1 MEDDQNRNPDADP
14 KCLQELPPPD
24 WQSTYSP
31 GQRLRAR
38 ILFVDPATKAVFL
51 SVQRS
56 LVNASLAENLPA
68 VGMVFDGATVRRI
81 DAGFGVLLGLP
92 GGGGAGVPAAG
103 FAHVS
108 NLSDTRLEKIEKVQT
123 KDLPCKHRV
132 LPLLRE

>member
-1 MEDDQNRNPDADP
+1 M
-14 KCLQELPPPD
+14 PPPD